1 MAKQVVLVTGAG
13 RGIGKEILLRLGKRP
28 EAIAIGVD
36 YNEEAA
42 ERIKVYLAENHLI
55 GDGLVMDVTRPE
67 MVNSVI
73 AEISSRFGSVTILV
87 NNAGI
92 TRDNLMLRMSN
103 EEWNAVINTNLSSVF
118 NVTKACLKEMVKER
132 FGRIVNISSVVGFTG
147 NAGQVNYS
155 ATKAGIVGFSKS
167 LAQEVASRNITVN
180 CVAPGFID
188 TAMTQKLSAEQREH
202 LQSQIPMRKIGSVS
216 DVVDAV
222 EFLTGDHAA
231 YITGSTIHVNGGLAM
246 I

>member
-1 MAKQVVLVTGAG
+1 MAQQVVLVTGAG
-13 RGIGKEILLRLGKRP
+13 RGIGKEILLRLVKRP
-28 EAIAIGVD
+28 ETVAIGVD
-36 YNEEAA
+36 YNEAAA
-42 ERIKVYLAENHLI
+42 EQIKTYLAENRLV
-55 GDGLVMDVTRPE
+55 GDGLVMDVTKPE
-67 MVNSVI
+67 MVNSVVE
-73 AEISSRFGSVTILV
+73 EIVRRFGNIAILV

-92 TRDNLMLRMSN
+92 TRDNLMLRMSY
-103 EEWNAVINTNLSSVF
+103 EEWDAVITTNLSSVF
-118 NVTKACLKEMVKER
+118 NVTKACLKGMLKER
-132 FGRIVNISSVVGFTG
+132 FGRIVNISSVVGFMG

-188 TAMTQKLSAEQREH
+188 TAMTQKLSVEQREH
-202 LQSQIPMRKIGSVS
+202 LQNQIPMRKIGSVA